1 MSKGQ
6 IEERL
11 YDWLNDIESNTVEV
25 YVSRLRKKIGKDRI
39 RTARGI
45 GYTLG

>member
-1 MSKGQ
+1 
-6 IEERL
+6 
-11 YDWLNDIESNTVEV
+11 
-25 YVSRLRKKIGKDRI
+25 VSRLRKKIGKDRI